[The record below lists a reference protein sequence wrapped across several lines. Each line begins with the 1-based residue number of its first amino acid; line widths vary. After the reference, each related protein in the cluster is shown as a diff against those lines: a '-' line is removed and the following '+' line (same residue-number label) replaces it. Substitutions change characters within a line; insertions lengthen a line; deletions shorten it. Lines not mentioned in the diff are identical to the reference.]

1 MSERKATGTDAQRQ
15 DEAARRNLVDEMS
28 RESFPASDPPSTNP
42 GRVGAPRRPKQSEP
56 SEKKE

>member
-1 MSERKATGTDAQRQ
+1 MSERKATGKSAQREE
-15 DEAARRNLVDEMS
+15 EAKRNLVDEMS

-56 SEKKE
+56 SEKSE